1 MGVDGRV
8 GSSAVVGRR
17 SLVGGRRNGVVSLDD
32 GDEGGGRTSSG
43 GVARD
48 GDGLVNSNDG
58 GLRAGVDLLG
68 GLGSLGGELVV
79 VLGLGGLLLTL
90 GGLLLSLATLDL
102 EGERVLEDLG
112 VALELE
118 DETVDVVVADG
129 RVDLPGEGSSVVVNT
144 SWGRVSM

>member
-1 MGVDGRV
+1 V
-8 GSSAVVGRR
+8 GSSAVVGGR
-17 SLVGGRRNGVVSLDD
+17 SLVGGRRNGVVSLND
-32 GDEGGGRTSSG
+32 GDEGGGRTSGG

-58 GLRAGVDLLG
+58 GLRAGVNLLG

-118 DETVDVVVADG
+118 DETVDVLGSEGGVNGPAV
-129 RVDLPGEGSSVVVNT
+129 GSSVVVNA
-144 SWGRVSM
+144 S